1 MDYILK
7 TSLFPP
13 SIYIHT
19 HALSHTQ
26 TCVCVHAKS
35 LQYCLTLCN
44 PMDYSP
50 PDCPVH
56 GILQVRILEWVVLPF
71 SRGSSLSRDQTYWQA
86 GSLPLALSEEP
97 THTHTHKHTD
107 MHMHTSMHTHTSN
120 THTHN
125 SYLEANFS
133 ICTIN

>member
-13 SIYIHT
+13 SICIHT
-19 HALSHTQ
+19 HALSDTQ
-26 TCVCVHAKS
+26 TCVCMHAKS

-71 SRGSSLSRDQTYWQA
+71 SRGSSLSRDQSYWQA

-97 THTHTHKHTD
+97 THTHTHTNTQTCTCTRACTHT
-107 MHMHTSMHTHTSN
+107 HPIHTHTIHILRPIFPSVQ
-120 THTHN
+120 
-125 SYLEANFS
+125 
-133 ICTIN
+133 

>member
-13 SIYIHT
+13 SICIHT
-19 HALSHTQ
+19 HALSDTQ
-26 TCVCVHAKS
+26 TCVCMHAKS

-71 SRGSSLSRDQTYWQA
+71 SRGSSLSRDQSYWQA

-97 THTHTHKHTD
+97 THTHTHTPTQTCTCTRACTHT
-107 MHMHTSMHTHTSN
+107 HPIHTHTIHILRPIFPSVQ
-120 THTHN
+120 
-125 SYLEANFS
+125 
-133 ICTIN
+133 

>member
-13 SIYIHT
+13 SICIHT
-19 HALSHTQ
+19 HALSDTQ
-26 TCVCVHAKS
+26 TCVCMHAKS

-44 PMDYSP
+44 PTDYSP

-71 SRGSSLSRDQTYWQA
+71 SRGSSLSRDQSYWQA

-97 THTHTHKHTD
+97 THTHTHTNTQTCTCTRACTHT
-107 MHMHTSMHTHTSN
+107 HPIHTHTIHILRPIFPSVQ
-120 THTHN
+120 
-125 SYLEANFS
+125 
-133 ICTIN
+133 